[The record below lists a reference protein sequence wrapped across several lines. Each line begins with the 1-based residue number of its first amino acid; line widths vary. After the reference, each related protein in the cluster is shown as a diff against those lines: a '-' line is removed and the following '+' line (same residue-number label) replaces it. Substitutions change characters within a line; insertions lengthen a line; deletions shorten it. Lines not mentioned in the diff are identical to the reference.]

1 MTQPGAAR
9 PDWRN
14 QPERSNAWLLR
25 FMVRLSLLLGRS
37 LSRVVLHGA
46 TAYFVLFAPRAR
58 RASRDYL
65 ARVLGRPAHWR
76 EVYRHLFSFATTVHD
91 RVFLLNDRFDLFDIE
106 IEGGVAL
113 LQAMKGGQGVLLM
126 GAHLGSFE
134 VLRCVGRRH
143 PDIRVAM
150 MMFEDNARKVA
161 DALRAINPDARQDVV
176 ALGQPD
182 SMIEASRRLEQGQ
195 LVGLL
200 VDRSLTREDRV
211 PHDFL
216 GAPAGFPLAPWHMAT
231 VLRAPV
237 FFMAGLYLGGRRYRL
252 VFEPIADLRGAQ
264 RAQRA
269 AQSRQA
275 QADYVRCLQAHCRA
289 APYNWFNFFDFWNA

>member
-65 ARVLGRPAHWR
+65 ARVLGRPAHGR

-106 IEGGVAL
+106 IEGGEAL

>member
-1 MTQPGAAR
+1 MSAPAAAR
-9 PDWRN
+9 PEWRN

-25 FMVRLSLLLGRS
+25 VMVRLSLWLGRAPTR
-37 LSRVVLHGA
+37 LVLHA
-46 TAYFVLFAPRAR
+46 VTAYFLLFAPTAR
-58 RASRDYL
+58 RASGGYL
-65 ARVLGRPAHWR
+65 ARVLGRPARWR
-76 EVYRHLFSFATTVHD
+76 DTYRHLFTFATTVHD

-106 IEGGVAL
+106 IDGGEAL
-113 LQAMKGGQGVLLM
+113 LQTLRGGQGVLLM

-161 DALRAINPDARQDVV
+161 DALRAINPEARHDVV

-182 SMIEASRRLEQGQ
+182 SMIEASHRLAQGQ

-200 VDRSLTREDRV
+200 VDRSLSHDDRV
-211 PHDFL
+211 PQPFL
-216 GAPAGFPLAPWHMAT
+216 GAPAAFPLAPWHMAT

-237 FFMAGLYLGGRRYRL
+237 FFMAGLHLGGRRYRL
-252 VFEPIADLRGAQ
+252 VFRPIADLRGAQ

-275 QADYVRCLQAHCRA
+275 QADYVRCLEASCRA
-289 APYNWFNFFDFWNA
+289 APYNWFNFFDFWKA

>member
-37 LSRVVLHGA
+37 LSRVVLHGV
-46 TAYFVLFAPRAR
+46 TTYFVLFAPRAR
-58 RASRDYL
+58 RASRAYL

-76 EVYRHLFSFATTVHD
+76 DIYRHLFSFATTVHD

-106 IEGGVAL
+106 IEGGEAL

-275 QADYVRCLQAHCRA
+275 QADYVRCLQAQCRA